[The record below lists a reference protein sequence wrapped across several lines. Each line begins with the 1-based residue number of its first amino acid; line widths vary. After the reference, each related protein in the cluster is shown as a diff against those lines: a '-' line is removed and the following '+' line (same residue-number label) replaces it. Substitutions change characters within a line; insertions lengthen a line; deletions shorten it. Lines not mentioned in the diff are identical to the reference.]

1 MKVGLVG
8 FSGSG
13 KSTVFRWL
21 TGVAPDPAKIQHGQT
36 GMAKVPD
43 ERLDAVAAHFKPKK
57 TTHAEMAILDTPGL
71 MIDERKDNPRRLGIL
86 REGAGLVIVL
96 DGYGRTDLAKQLR
109 QFREE
114 LLFADLEVV
123 GNRVDRLGT
132 QLKKPRPAKER
143 ELDETELALLQRVV
157 KTLEAG
163 QSVASMGLHE
173 DEEKQVRS
181 FQFLTLKPEL
191 VFVNR
196 GDADALKAPL
206 PADLLELA
214 PNAIQAVP
222 KLELELEELPPDDRA
237 AFMADLG
244 LSDSDRP
251 EALRSIF
258 YAMGRIAF
266 FTVGEDE
273 CRAWPLPKNST
284 AVEGAGQIHTDLAK
298 NFVRAEVVGYDDFV
312 ACGYSMKDAKAK
324 GVYRLEGKTYIVKD
338 GDIMHIL

>member
-13 KSTVFRWL
+13 KTTVFRWL
-21 TGVAPDPAKIQHGQT
+21 TGVEPDPAKIQHGQT

-43 ERLDAVAAHFKPKK
+43 ARLDAISAHFKPKK

-71 MIDERKDNPRRLGIL
+71 MHDERKDNPRRLGIL
-86 REGAGLVIVL
+86 REGAGLVVVL
-96 DGYGRTDLAKQLR
+96 DGFGRSDPAKQLR

-114 LLFADLEVV
+114 MLFADLEVV
-123 GNRVDRLGT
+123 GNRIDRLHT

-143 ELDETELALLQRVV
+143 DLDEVELALLQRVV
-157 KTLEAG
+157 NTLESG

-173 DEEKQVRS
+173 EEEKQVRS
-181 FQFLTLKPEL
+181 FQFLTLKPEQ

-196 GDADALKAPL
+196 GDGDVLKTAL

-214 PNAIQAVP
+214 PGAIQAAP
-222 KLELELEELPPDDRA
+222 KLELELDDLSPEDRT
-237 AFMADLG
+237 AFMSDLG
-244 LSDSDRP
+244 LSESARP
-251 EALRSIF
+251 ATLKTIF
-258 YAMGRIAF
+258 HATGRIVF

-273 CRAWPLPKNST
+273 CRAWPLPKGSS

-298 NFVRAEVVGYDDFV
+298 NFVRAEVVGHDQFV

-324 GVYRLEGKTYIVKD
+324 GVYRLEGKTYIVQD
-338 GDIMHIL
+338 GDVMHIL